1 MKQVEKKSG
10 SRASGILRKRI
21 QQCISVGVCLA
32 LGLSA
37 AGCGGKSGKAAETI
51 AADSVFYSAKDLD
64 FYEIGADQSCYVMSM
79 TACNDKIA
87 VLINVTSNNNWV
99 YEGTAEAKTAA
110 AETAAAETTA
120 AAEETVPEETVPEET
135 AAGETTAEEPIIV
148 DGVDISDKEGLGTD
162 NATYVSEY
170 YVLMYDKTGA
180 LTATINV
187 GADFDANTYLMNIA
201 VDANGNLS
209 ALVQKYDEVK
219 SESSNFLYS
228 FNADGQISGDPVKLT
243 FQDATFYPS
252 TMRAGSD
259 GTVYFGGY
267 NSVGASIVALDS
279 SGKQLFAISDTGL
292 QGNLYQIG
300 DKMYVDG
307 YDQENYK
314 YQFFEIDKATGKLG
328 NAIDMSKMNS
338 DGSGVIYAGTDGI
351 YSSDAYGVN
360 TLDIEKNEKTQIL
373 KWKDTDIKTDMNGSR
388 QVAVLSADTILMIQT
403 SFSYTDGSATVTA
416 SLLTRQSSNPNAGK
430 EIITIAGVGI
440 IYDSSLLSAVYNFNK
455 TSTEYR
461 IEIRDYA
468 EGVDYSS
475 AETQEDYMKIYNAM
489 ISSMNLEILNGEGPD
504 ILYGS
509 YNSFSTYEDKGLFV
523 DLYTLMDKDKSFKKD
538 DYLPS
543 VFKMCEN
550 DGHLYKMGIG
560 FYINGLMG
568 AKSVIGDRTGW
579 TVDEFN
585 EMVNSLPSGMKPLSG
600 NGYTQSSLLT
610 YSLSACMDTFIH
622 SEDINFDSD
631 EFCQLLDY
639 AKTYGSDD
647 DATDDG
653 GNYVDES
660 ELIKNHELAL
670 MQCWIGDPSS
680 YYQMAQIFG
689 EPVSVTGFPTPDK
702 SGPLC
707 TMNSMFAIS
716 SSSANIDACWEFS
729 KIFLSEDVQ
738 GSDNYSWQIPVLKT
752 AFEAQIDK
760 AMNPDQNSAIVYKG
774 DGSTVQ
780 AMTEE
785 EAQNYRD
792 LVNSLDTISD
802 TDSEV
807 MAVITEEVPAYFN
820 DQKADK
826 DVASLIQ
833 NRVETIIKERG

>member
-1 MKQVEKKSG
+1 
-10 SRASGILRKRI
+10 
-21 QQCISVGVCLA
+21 
-32 LGLSA
+32 
-37 AGCGGKSGKAAETI
+37 
-51 AADSVFYSAKDLD
+51 
-64 FYEIGADQSCYVMSM
+64 
-79 TACNDKIA
+79 
-87 VLINVTSNNNWV
+87 
-99 YEGTAEAKTAA
+99 
-110 AETAAAETTA
+110 
-120 AAEETVPEETVPEET
+120 
-135 AAGETTAEEPIIV
+135 
-148 DGVDISDKEGLGTD
+148 
-162 NATYVSEY
+162 
-170 YVLMYDKTGA
+170 
-180 LTATINV
+180 
-187 GADFDANTYLMNIA
+187 
-201 VDANGNLS
+201 
-209 ALVQKYDEVK
+209 
-219 SESSNFLYS
+219 
-228 FNADGQISGDPVKLT
+228 
-243 FQDATFYPS
+243 
-252 TMRAGSD
+252 
-259 GTVYFGGY
+259 
-267 NSVGASIVALDS
+267 
-279 SGKQLFAISDTGL
+279 
-292 QGNLYQIG
+292 
-300 DKMYVDG
+300 
-307 YDQENYK
+307 
-314 YQFFEIDKATGKLG
+314 
-328 NAIDMSKMNS
+328 
-338 DGSGVIYAGTDGI
+338 
-351 YSSDAYGVN
+351 
-360 TLDIEKNEKTQIL
+360 
-373 KWKDTDIKTDMNGSR
+373 
-388 QVAVLSADTILMIQT
+388 
-403 SFSYTDGSATVTA
+403 
-416 SLLTRQSSNPNAGK
+416 
-430 EIITIAGVGI
+430 
-440 IYDSSLLSAVYNFNK
+440 
-455 TSTEYR
+455 
-461 IEIRDYA
+461 
-468 EGVDYSS
+468 
-475 AETQEDYMKIYNAM
+475 
-489 ISSMNLEILNGEGPD
+489 
-504 ILYGS
+504 
-509 YNSFSTYEDKGLFV
+509 
-523 DLYTLMDKDKSFKKD
+523 
-538 DYLPS
+538 
-543 VFKMCEN
+543 
-550 DGHLYKMGIG
+550 
-560 FYINGLMG
+560 
-568 AKSVIGDRTGW
+568 
-579 TVDEFN
+579 
-585 EMVNSLPSGMKPLSG
+585 
-600 NGYTQSSLLT
+600 
-610 YSLSACMDTFIH
+610 MDTFIH